1 MCVYVCIY
9 VCVYICV
16 CMYVCIYMCMYI
28 CVCMNVC
35 VYIYV
40 CVCVCMC
47 IYMCAY
53 VFVCMR
59 MYVYIYMCVCMCVKL
74 SKQDFGTKLAEY
86 NSLLDFL
93 KVQQIQLDIQTHT
106 DAPLSSF
113 SQDATGS
120 EIYSAEIDRLVDC
133 FDDCQQVLEGLL
145 DFVPKKRRTKD
156 FYDRFFTAG
165 RLVCVQTDK
174 IGCPCLAMIM
184 RSPFDSFLH
193 QQTKSATVTAKS
205 DSDLMREQLQSL
217 QGNTKQQ
224 QQQQEQELLQDMHL
238 WLLIYMP
245 PEPVDAPFHVNAFDG
260 PAIDKSKPFREL
272 SRRLDFASGQVVENA
287 AQG

>member
-1 MCVYVCIY
+1 
-9 VCVYICV
+9 
-16 CMYVCIYMCMYI
+16 MY
-28 CVCMNVC
+28 

-47 IYMCAY
+47 IYMCVD
-53 VFVCMR
+53 VFVCMCV
-59 MYVYIYMCVCMCVKL
+59 YVYIYVCVCICVYVYVCVYICVYVCMCVKL

-205 DSDLMREQLQSL
+205 DSDLMREQLQYL
-217 QGNTKQQ
+217 QGNSKQ

-238 WLLIYMP
+238 WLLIYIP

-272 SRRLDFASGQVVENA
+272 SRCLDFASGQVVENA